1 MSAIFRAK
9 PVFCTVR
16 YSQICCRPEGAKI
29 HVGYFRI
36 RHHVLTGYHGPFGH
50 GWGALI
56 KGGTLMAPLT
66 PKCHLFPVNFTYTQH
81 MQ

>member
-9 PVFCTVR
+9 SICCPVMHTEL
-16 YSQICCRPEGAKI
+16 YCRPEGVKI

-50 GWGALI
+50 GWGI
-56 KGGTLMAPLT
+56 PINGGTAMAPLT
-66 PKCHLFPVNFTYTQH
+66 PKCHLFS
-81 MQ
+81 